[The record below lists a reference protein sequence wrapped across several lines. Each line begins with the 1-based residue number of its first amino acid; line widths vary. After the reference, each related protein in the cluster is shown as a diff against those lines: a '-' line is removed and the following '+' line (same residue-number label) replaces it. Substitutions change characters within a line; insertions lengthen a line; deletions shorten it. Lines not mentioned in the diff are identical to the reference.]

1 MKGLKKLL
9 AVMIA
14 VIVCMSALGIAASAE
29 SDTTRY
35 LVIGD
40 SIAEGFGI
48 KNPDEASY
56 GKIVADTN
64 GYNYKN
70 NGIMGRNSSTLLTH
84 LTQDEQF
91 MEDVEWADIISVSIG
106 GNDFL
111 LDHAPLLIIQG
122 LIFNDYKKF
131 DKIGETFYDNFSKC
145 MEQIRT
151 LNPDA
156 VVLVQTIYTAWNS
169 DFSKKPYEQATGRI
183 NDAIIRYC
191 EENPE
196 NNYVVDT
203 RGAFAGRPGLISSD
217 TIHPSAEGNVVLAK
231 LVLAKLNEA
240 GVSDTAEPVVNV
252 KGVDRDYLIEYFP
265 KPLGKILTFLANLL
279 TGNFRYAR

>member
-9 AVMIA
+9 AVIIA

-29 SDTTRY
+29 PDTTRY

-64 GYNYKN
+64 GYEYVN
-70 NGIMGRNSSTLLTH
+70 NAIMGRNSEGLYYR
-84 LTQDEQF
+84 LTQDADF
-91 MEDVEWADIISVSIG
+91 MYDVECADIISISIG

-111 LDHAPLLIIQG
+111 LDHAPRLIVQG
-122 LIFNDYKKF
+122 VIFNDYSKF
-131 DKIGETFYDNFSKC
+131 DKIGETFYNNFSNC
-145 MEQIRT
+145 MAQIRV

-169 DFSKKPYEQATGRI
+169 DFAKKPFEQATKRI
-183 NDAIIRYC
+183 NNAIIRFC

-203 RGAFAGRPGLISSD
+203 RDAFSGRPELISSD
-217 TIHPSAEGNVVLAK
+217 TIHPSAQGNIVLAR
-231 LVLAKLNEA
+231 LVLAKLNEI
-240 GVSDTAEPVVNV
+240 GLSENTEPVINV
-252 KGVDRDYLIEYFP
+252 DGIDRDYLVEYFP
-265 KPLGKILTFLANLL
+265 KPLGKIITFLANLL
-279 TGNFRYAR
+279 TGNLKKG